1 MLIPPHLVYPTAAV
15 ACAAIAG
22 THDIRTR
29 RIPNNLTGPAILC
42 GLAMHFA
49 LGGAAELGRSCVAGI
64 IAGALFLIFFVVGGM
79 GAGDVKLM
87 AAIGCLSGMTYI
99 GEIVLG
105 TVIAGAAIALAL
117 ALHRRI
123 LRETLANV
131 LDLVLHHSIA
141 GMRRHPELNIAN
153 PETVR
158 LPYAVPIA
166 IGCTFTLIS
175 ALAKGTMQ

>member
-15 ACAAIAG
+15 ACASIAAV
-22 THDIRTR
+22 HDVRSR
-29 RIPNNLTGPAILC
+29 RIPNYLTGPAILC
-42 GLAMHFA
+42 GLVLHLA
-49 LGGAAELGRSCVAGI
+49 LGGTVELGRSCMGGL
-64 IAGALFLIFFVVGGM
+64 IAGALFLIFFIVGGM

-87 AAIGCLSGMTYI
+87 AAIGCLAGTEYI
-99 GEIVLG
+99 GNIVLG
-105 TVIAGAAIALAL
+105 TVISGAAIALAL

-131 LDLVLHHSIA
+131 LDLVLHHSVA
-141 GMRRHPELNIAN
+141 GMRRHPELNISN
-153 PETVR
+153 PDTVR

-175 ALAKGTMQ
+175 AVAMETMR